1 MHIVRKF
8 LVFGI
13 AMVVLSLSFAT
24 TAFASD
30 DDGDGGIQR
39 TGLWQSIKEKAEEAA
54 ESVREQGP
62 EWYESA
68 KDKAGELVQA
78 GKEKGSELI
87 DAAGEKIPELVDQA
101 KDGLEEA
108 GQQFADWNQQQ
119 QQESWDR
126 FDQQTGNAPPTSN
139 NPGQASPGKDGSS
152 QDDPGQDDT
161 SKSSIPSPEP
171 QVPPATSGT
180 DNPPAKS
187 EVLAPAEPELAV
199 PPSVETP
206 PETKSEVAPPTG
218 SQPAVETEP
227 SAVRGSDLILFLIT
241 VAGIAVLS
249 SGLTIAA
256 FRRISRSRQDEDHHS
271 TERHKHHR

>member
-119 QQESWDR
+119 QQEFWDR
-126 FDQQTGNAPPTSN
+126 FDQQTGNAPPASN
-139 NPGQASPGKDGSS
+139 NPGQ
-152 QDDPGQDDT
+152 DDRSEP
-161 SKSSIPSPEP
+161 SVPSPEP